1 MYGKDIITLANK
13 DHWFL
18 GKYNNCSLAF
28 HISDY
33 LLCEHMQMNVII
45 AINEILSF
53 LLMGIREWSGRD
65 IDNELLNK

>member
-1 MYGKDIITLANK
+1 
-13 DHWFL
+13 
-18 GKYNNCSLAF
+18 
-28 HISDY
+28 
-33 LLCEHMQMNVII
+33 MNVII

>member
-1 MYGKDIITLANK
+1 MYGKDIVTLANK

-33 LLCEHMQMNVII
+33 LLCEHMQMNVI
-45 AINEILSF
+45 
-53 LLMGIREWSGRD
+53 MCHEWDSIFPSIGYQRM
-65 IDNELLNK
+65 EWKRYR